1 MMPIQAGVEAQAHAN
16 VIAFATLFL
25 RPDLRVAAGGSGRLD
40 RLPIADAHMEH
51 LEFEARLCT
60 PSTADSCANGGA
72 ANPNIAR
79 AQWERMLSA
88 TRLMRSNGVAV
99 RGTEQTSAHIVQR
112 YGRSNDN
119 ISSQAPVDAP
129 PRSMDVAAFRMKRK
143 LGTIDLAVHGTP
155 FDVRIAASL
164 ELPIERVPSQDDV
177 SERLLKRRWS
187 FVFFGTLR
195 CDFTKVEVLQGRKNT
210 DAVHQ
215 VEIELLD
222 APSAIRNGISPAHV
236 WAQIQELIAILAAAA
251 DGQRC
256 KARYT
261 LIRQRLQT
269 RITI

>member
-1 MMPIQAGVEAQAHAN
+1 MMPKEVAGPEAHSN
-16 VIAFATLFL
+16 VVAFATLFL
-25 RPDLRVAAGGSGRLD
+25 RPDLRVAAGGRGQLD
-40 RLPIADAHMEH
+40 RLPIVDAHMKH

-60 PSTADSCANGGA
+60 PLSHSRANGGA

-88 TRLMRSNGVAV
+88 TRVMRSSNGGVV
-99 RGTEQTSAHIVQR
+99 RGAEQSSALIVQR
-112 YGRSNDN
+112 YGHSNDN
-119 ISSQAPVDAP
+119 VSSQTPIDAP
-129 PRSMDVAAFRMKRK
+129 HPTDAAAFRMKRK
-143 LGTIDLAVHGTP
+143 LGTIDLAAHGTP

-164 ELPIERVPSQDDV
+164 ELPIERPLGQADV

-187 FVFFGTLR
+187 FIFFGTLR
-195 CDFTKVEVLQGRKNT
+195 CDFTKLEVLHGCRENADT
-210 DAVHQ
+210 VHQ

-222 APSAIRNGISPAHV
+222 APGAIRNGVSPARV
-236 WAQIQELIAILAAAA
+236 WTQIQEVIAILAEAA

-256 KARYT
+256 NARYT